1 MLISYGKVIFD
12 DVTGDVYEIED
23 DCEDDD
29 GDVDYQVDREIE
41 RRHGL
46 D

>member
-1 MLISYGKVIFD
+1 MLISYGNVIFD
-12 DVTGDVYEIED
+12 DVTGDVYEIEN
-23 DCEDDD
+23 DCDDDD